1 MKVSHFFVSN
11 FQKGEKEKE
20 RKLFFFFDFWKIKKL
35 DNIWYSTNP
44 HIVSYNLAG
53 CWPKSLKPKAPPV
66 IEADGF
72 WHVEQLLVSHP
83 WEYLENLESL
93 EDIIEVKIKDVAIE
107 VTEIKFS
114 RKSIKKVFSRFQAMF
129 PCTPSVIKSEK
140 YRQKTYKTGWPCQK
154 WLQVLS
160 KVRSIKKRWTKLV
173 GLFKSEHDCW
183 A

>member
-1 MKVSHFFVSN
+1 MIQHKPTYCVIQPCRLLAEVV
-11 FQKGEKEKE
+11 EAE
-20 RKLFFFFDFWKIKKL
+20 
-35 DNIWYSTNP
+35 STT
-44 HIVSYNLAG
+44 S
-53 CWPKSLKPKAPPV
+53 

-93 EDIIEVKIKDVAIE
+93 ENIVEVKIKDVAIE

-154 WLQVLS
+154 
-160 KVRSIKKRWTKLV
+160 
-173 GLFKSEHDCW
+173 
-183 A
+183 